1 MDQINSMTNQNVA
14 MGGQPPNSELEKAMM
29 KDKVE
34 EFMSLDATQS
44 RIRQILGKG
53 QRFNV
58 NIDEVRKFDPKLS
71 EYIAKHPIESIAFFE
86 GSLNQ
91 TVRGMVEDSGKQNS
105 EKMAVQSSD
114 MAFPKKVKTYYVNFQ
129 GNFGRNYVTP
139 RGLKSNLVN

>member
-29 KDKVE
+29 KDKAE

-71 EYIAKHPIESIAFFE
+71 
-86 GSLNQ
+86 
-91 TVRGMVEDSGKQNS
+91 
-105 EKMAVQSSD
+105 
-114 MAFPKKVKTYYVNFQ
+114 
-129 GNFGRNYVTP
+129 
-139 RGLKSNLVN
+139 